1 MREHT
6 ETLEDFVLEE
16 RVRQGGYHYL
26 AELFRDP
33 VELSGEPELPK
44 QLAEIV
50 GAVEDREL
58 HRSCDRLVVSLG
70 GEDGSGGE
78 DAAGALR
85 RDYTALFVGPQ
96 NLLAPPYGSVYLEPA
111 KRQVMGESTQDVMRL
126 YRQAGLEVSREFKQ
140 PPDHI
145 RLELRFMSHVIKGV
159 IDALSESDADWERA
173 GALVNTQLGF
183 LQRHLVAWVKPFTHL
198 ITENSSTAFYSALA
212 EFTERFVAYDYQHAA
227 KWMYEDFARLN
238 QSSGSG

>member
-16 RVRQGGYHYL
+16 RVRQAGYHYL

-58 HRSCDRLVVSLG
+58 RRSCDRLVVSL
-70 GEDGSGGE
+70 E
-78 DAAGALR
+78 AAADDGALR

-145 RLELRFMSHVIKGV
+145 RLELRFMSQVIKGV

-198 ITENSSTAFYSALA
+198 ITENSSTGFYSALG
-212 EFTERFVAYDYQHAA
+212 EFAERFVSYDYRHAA
-227 KWMYEDFARLN
+227 KSMYEDFARLN

>member
-16 RVRQGGYHYL
+16 RVRHAGYHYL

-33 VELSGEPELPK
+33 AALSGEIELPA

-50 GAVEDREL
+50 TAIEDHEL
-58 HRSCDRLVVSLG
+58 HRSCDRLVTSF
-70 GEDGSGGE
+70 EE
-78 DAAGALR
+78 ADATLLR
-85 RDYTALFVGPQ
+85 RDYSALFVGPQ

-111 KRQVMGESTQDVMRL
+111 KRQVMGESTQDVIRL
-126 YRQAGLEVSREFKQ
+126 YRQAGLEVSPEFKE
-140 PPDHI
+140 PPDHV
-145 RLELRFMSHVIKGV
+145 RLELRFMSHVIKSI
-159 IDALSESDADWERA
+159 IDALSEPDAEWERA
-173 GALVNTQLGF
+173 DALVNTQLGF

-227 KWMYEDFARLN
+227 KTMYEDFSRLN
-238 QSSGSG
+238 PNTGSR